1 MFRFGN
7 PEYLWLFFAMPL
19 LLAIYVY
26 LNIRKKRD
34 VQKMGNLVTLK
45 MMMPE
50 LSLKRSYLKF
60 WLIFVALCAGIFMI
74 ARPQFGTKVETVEK
88 DGIEL
93 VIAIDVSNSMLAED
107 VSPNRLARAKQI
119 LSRLIDLRR
128 NDKIALI
135 VFAGEAYVQMPLTS
149 DTQSAKIFLNSI
161 DPSLVPIQGTAIGQ
175 AISLGMSSF
184 SSDRE
189 MSKAMVIITD
199 GEDHGGSAIDI
210 AAEAAKAGVMIN
222 VAGIGSPDGSPIPA
236 TEYGRNFMT
245 DSEGNVVV
253 SRLNEQTAM
262 EIAQSGG
269 GLYVRADNSGN
280 AIRALEAQLDEL
292 EKGKTAS
299 LTYSEYDEKFPLLAW
314 ILLLIL
320 LAEILVY
327 DKKNPLFKNVRVF
340 DKKEEKR

>member
-19 LLAIYVY
+19 LLAIYIY
-26 LNIRKKRD
+26 LNVRKRKD
-34 VQKMGNLVTLK
+34 VQKMGNLATLK

-60 WLIFVALCAGIFMI
+60 WFIFAALCAGVFMI

-128 NDKIALI
+128 NDKVALI

-149 DTQSAKIFLNSI
+149 DTQSAKIFLNTI
-161 DPSLVPIQGTAIGQ
+161 NPSLVPVQGTAIGQ

-184 SSDRE
+184 SSDQE

-199 GEDHGGSAIDI
+199 GEDHGGSAVNI

-222 VAGIGSPDGSPIPA
+222 VLGIGSPEGSPIPA
-236 TEYGRNFMT
+236 AEYGKNFMT
-245 DSEGNVVV
+245 DPEGNVVV
-253 SRLNEQTAM
+253 SRLNEQMAM

-269 GLYVRADNSGN
+269 GLYVRADNSN
-280 AIRALEAQLDEL
+280 SAVRALETHLDEL
-292 EKGKTAS
+292 ETGKITS
-299 LTYSEYDEKFPLLAW
+299 LTYSEYDEKFTLFAW
-314 ILLLIL
+314 IVLIIL
-320 LAEILVY
+320 LVEILVY
-327 DKKNPLFKNVRVF
+327 DKKNPLFGNVRVF
-340 DKKEEKR
+340 K